1 MTLLP
6 LLLACADDAPVDVD
20 EGFRVIGVVPE
31 DGAVDAVEVQVPELR
46 FSEAADMEACT
57 ADTIR
62 LDAVHEDMTVAF
74 GVDVALTS
82 VDMGAK
88 IQLVHDDAFLPG
100 CTYAITVRGGDEGC
114 ASTKGDAIRDFAS
127 RFTVP

>member
-1 MTLLP
+1 MIVALLA
-6 LLLACADDAPVDVD
+6 ACADDAPVDVD

-31 DGAVDAVEVQVPELR
+31 DGAIDAVEVQIPELR

-57 ADTIR
+57 ADVVR
-62 LDAVHEDMTVAF
+62 LDAVHDDMTVAF

-88 IQLVHDDAFLPG
+88 IQLEHDDPFLTG
-100 CTYAITVRGGDEGC
+100 WTYAITVRGGEDGC
-114 ASTKGDAIRDFAS
+114 ANTKGDVVRDFAS
-127 RFTVP
+127 LFTVP